1 MQNVVIFRRN
11 AEVKFPISRYNWKA
25 IATKAAECEI
35 LRIKELQS

>member
-11 AEVKFPISRYNWKA
+11 AEVKFPINRYNWKA
-25 IATKAAECEI
+25 VSTRAAECEI